1 MATYHISSRSY
12 EKSLG
17 NRLIWG
23 IKFLFFFL
31 AFSIMNIE
39 SAKTSKVSAFIP
51 VSNEDLLP
59 IIAPVNDL
67 KKMEPEMAAE
77 ANRASFAHVMDI
89 RKAIRPWDEII
100 KRYSQEFGV
109 DPELVRAVLFVESS
123 GKPNIVS
130 RKGARGL
137 MQLTRA
143 TADYMN
149 VKNVFDPEENIKAGV
164 KYIAWLIKKYDETNA
179 LLAYNAGISRLEQ
192 NKIPSET
199 RKFIARVLSTKTLLK
214 ENKNKTI

>member
-1 MATYHISSRSY
+1 MVTYNILSRSS

-31 AFSIMNIE
+31 AFSIMSIE

-59 IIAPVNDL
+59 IVPPSNDL
-67 KKMEPEMAAE
+67 KKMKPEMEAE

-89 RKAIRPWDEII
+89 REALRPWDKII
-100 KRYSQEFGV
+100 QRYSQEFGV

-123 GKPNIVS
+123 GNPNSVS

-143 TADYMN
+143 TADFMN

-164 KYIAWLIKKYDETNA
+164 KYMGWLIKKYDETST

-192 NKIPSET
+192 NRIPLET

-214 ENKNKTI
+214 ENRNKTI